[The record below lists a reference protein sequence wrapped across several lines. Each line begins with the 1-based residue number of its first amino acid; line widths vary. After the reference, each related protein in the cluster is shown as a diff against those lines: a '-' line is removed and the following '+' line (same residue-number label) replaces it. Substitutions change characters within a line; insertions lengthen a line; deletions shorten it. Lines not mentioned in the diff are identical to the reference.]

1 MRLLLVKKKTIE
13 EVIKEL
19 RNQVSQ
25 FKDKEETTTEKH
37 QIWSLKKTLILH
49 DYVRPFLTI
58 LRNYNY
64 KKIHYHDLFSGTGF
78 LKINGKIMPGTPL
91 VPLLTT
97 NELIKERKDLYFDS
111 VHFSDKDG
119 KSIRLLKKRV
129 NALKGNLKADIIT
142 ETGTFKKITYDNFSG
157 FKPIDKHRYDNA
169 HLVVL
174 DPYGFDVEWEYLQ
187 RILKSGAVD
196 VILTFP
202 SKLANWTKTMP
213 NSKPKL
219 DKMFGSDEYENLDSA
234 EEFVTE
240 YCYKIQ
246 DIPVDWRLKTQSMIV
261 EAGMQTYHLIC
272 ISRSTGAF
280 YVFKDL
286 QKKFDSITTDQLEGM
301 FNSAIGNSIEQ
312 YF

>member
-1 MRLLLVKKKTIE
+1 MVKKKTIE
-13 EVIKEL
+13 EIIKEL
-19 RNQVSQ
+19 RNQVLE
-25 FKDKEETTTEKH
+25 FNDNEETTTEKH

-49 DYVRPFLTI
+49 DYIKPFLTI

-91 VPLLTT
+91 VSLLTT
-97 NELIKERKDLYFDS
+97 KELTKERKDLYFDS
-111 VHFSDKDG
+111 VHFSDKEM
-119 KSIRLLKKRV
+119 KSIKLLEGRV
-129 NALKGNLKADIIT
+129 NTLKGNLKTNIIT
-142 ETGTFKKITYDNFSG
+142 ETGTFKKITYDVFSG
-157 FKPIDKHRYDNA
+157 FQPIKEHRYDDA
-169 HLVVL
+169 HLVIL
-174 DPYGFDVEWEYLQ
+174 DPYGFDVEWEFLQ

-213 NSKPKL
+213 NSKSKL
-219 DKMFGSDEYENLDSA
+219 TKMFGSDEYENLDSA

-272 ISRSTGAF
+272 ISRSDGAF
-280 YVFKDL
+280 YVFRDL

-301 FNSAIGNSIEQ
+301 FNSATGGSMDQ